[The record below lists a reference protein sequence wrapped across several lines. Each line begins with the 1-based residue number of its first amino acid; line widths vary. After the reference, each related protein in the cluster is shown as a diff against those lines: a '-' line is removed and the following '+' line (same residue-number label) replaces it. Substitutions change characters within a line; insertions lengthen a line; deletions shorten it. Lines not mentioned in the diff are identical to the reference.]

1 MVSFSGGGAMTQPR
15 APIRQITSDGAITV
29 DEKLTL
35 RSLVAA
41 TTIDR
46 RMGTL

>member
-15 APIRQITSDGAITV
+15 APIRQVTSDGAITV
-29 DEKLTL
+29 DEKLT